1 MAEGQ
6 HGAVVARCLPHLL
19 QSLRAAAAAE
29 LLTYEVCRVAASSP
43 IFTSERE

>member
-19 QSLRAAAAAE
+19 QSLRAAAE